1 MDPQMTEYPNE
12 DNNSFNQKKD
22 KSFSLFKPDSKNSPI
37 TKPQNSYSPA
47 SPLNNNEKLIFDGIF
62 DIDTND
68 KTELEINEEFK
79 NLLKYKEEVNSMI
92 NKYKYKYKQNF
103 DDYSEKIKKY
113 MVQYN

>member
-47 SPLNNNEKLIFDGIF
+47 TP
-62 DIDTND
+62 
-68 KTELEINEEFK
+68 
-79 NLLKYKEEVNSMI
+79 
-92 NKYKYKYKQNF
+92 
-103 DDYSEKIKKY
+103 
-113 MVQYN
+113 